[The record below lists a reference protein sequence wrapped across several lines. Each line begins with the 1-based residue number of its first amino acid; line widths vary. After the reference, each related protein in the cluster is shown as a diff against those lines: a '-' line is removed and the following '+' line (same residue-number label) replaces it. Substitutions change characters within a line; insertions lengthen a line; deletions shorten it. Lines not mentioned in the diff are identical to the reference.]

1 MIARWLKLRVAGL
14 IGSIVFDWCV
24 DNLTSRASVFSSPAL
39 VISDLLS
46 AIVHEVCLG
55 GNFRSPILLCDAD
68 RCHLLMVAKVT
79 ILPSS
84 VISSARK
91 HPVWFGSFENP
102 LSIGIAGRL
111 HLLLS
116 R

>member
-1 MIARWLKLRVAGL
+1 M
-14 IGSIVFDWCV
+14 
-24 DNLTSRASVFSSPAL
+24 
-39 VISDLLS
+39 ISDLLS

-55 GNFRSPILLCDAD
+55 GDFRSPVLLCDAD
-68 RCHLLMVAKVT
+68 RCHLLMVAKVA

-84 VISSARK
+84 VIGSARK

-116 R
+116 C

>member
-102 LSIGIAGRL
+102 FSIGIAGRL